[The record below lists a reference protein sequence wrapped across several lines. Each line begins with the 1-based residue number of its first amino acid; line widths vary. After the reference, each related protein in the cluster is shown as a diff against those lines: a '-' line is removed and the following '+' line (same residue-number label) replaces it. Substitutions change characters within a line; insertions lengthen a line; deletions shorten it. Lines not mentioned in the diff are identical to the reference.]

1 MKTISVKSLRGNYRV
16 CVGQDLLPKSGPL
29 VSKIFPAG
37 AKLMIV
43 SQKNLKPYLKTIS
56 ASLIKKGFE
65 VHVHIL
71 PDGEIAKSGAEL
83 FRLSG
88 VLLAKGFERRD
99 GIVAVGGGVVSD
111 LAGFAAAV
119 YLRGI
124 RYVNIATT
132 LLAQVDSAIGGKTAI
147 DLKGGKNLMGAFWPP
162 SLVISDVS
170 VLRSLPQR
178 ELCASSGEVV
188 KYGVIRDPALF
199 TFLETNCKKILRKD
213 LGVIEKIVLACA
225 KIKAG
230 VVSRDEFET
239 KGERAI
245 LNYGHTF
252 AHGIEGA
259 LGYKG
264 LVHGEAVA
272 IGMMM
277 AAQLAADRGFC
288 SQELPWRQMKL
299 LMSMK
304 LPVSI
309 KKFNLKAAMILKVM
323 MTDKKKS
330 KGALRFVL
338 PRRIGQVTIEK
349 NISPESVRK
358 ILRLAGAK

>member
-1 MKTISVKSLRGNYRV
+1 LI
-16 CVGQDLLPKSGPL
+16 
-29 VSKIFPAG
+29 AG
-37 AKLMIV
+37 TFQPGIKLMIV
-43 SQKNLKPYLKTIS
+43 SQKNLAPYLKTIS
-56 ASLIKKGFE
+56 SSLSAKGFE
-65 VHVHIL
+65 VYSHML

-83 FRLSG
+83 FRLAYG
-88 VLLAKGFERRD
+88 LLAKGFERRD
-99 GIVAVGGGVVSD
+99 GIVAVGGGVVGD
-111 LAGFAAAV
+111 LAGFAASV

-147 DLKGGKNLMGAFWPP
+147 DLKEGKNLMGAFWPP
-162 SLVISDVS
+162 ALVISDVS
-170 VLRSLPQR
+170 VLRSLSKR
-178 ELCASSGEVV
+178 ELCASLGEVV

-199 TFLETNCKKILRKD
+199 NFLEKDSKKMLQKN
-213 LGVIEKIVLACA
+213 LGAIEKIVLACA

-230 VVSRDEFET
+230 VVTRDEFET

-277 AAQLAADRGFC
+277 ASQLSVELGLC
-288 SQELPWRQMKL
+288 SQDLPWRQMKL
-299 LMSMK
+299 LTSMK
-304 LPVSI
+304 LPVSV
-309 KKFNLKAAMILKVM
+309 KKFNLKSAAILKSM

-330 KGALRFVL
+330 KGMLRFVL
-338 PRRIGQVTIEK
+338 PRSIGKVTVEK
-349 NISPESVRK
+349 DISFESIRK

>member
-1 MKTISVKSLRGNYRV
+1 VADVFS
-16 CVGQDLLPKSGPL
+16 P
-29 VSKIFPAG
+29 G
-37 AKLMIV
+37 AKLMLV
-43 SQKNLKPYLKTIS
+43 SQKNLAPYLKMIT
-56 ASLIKKGFE
+56 ASLSKKGFE
-65 VHVHIL
+65 VYSHTL

-83 FRLSG
+83 FRLSYD
-88 VLLAKGFERRD
+88 LLARGFERRD

-147 DLKGGKNLMGAFWPP
+147 DLTQGKNLMGAFWPP
-162 SLVISDVS
+162 ALVISDVS

-178 ELCASSGEVV
+178 ELCASLGEVV

-199 TFLETNCKKILRKD
+199 DLLEKNFKKMLRKD
-213 LGVIEKIVLACA
+213 LGTIERVVLACA

-230 VVSRDEFET
+230 VVTRDEFET

-259 LGYKG
+259 LGYKS

-277 AAQLAADRGFC
+277 AVQLAADLGLC
-288 SQELPWRQMKL
+288 SQDLPWRQMKL
-299 LMSMK
+299 LISMK

-309 KKFNLKAAMILKVM
+309 KKFNLKTSAILKCM
-323 MTDKKKS
+323 MTDKKKNQ
-330 KGALRFVL
+330 GVLRFVL
-338 PRRIGQVTIEK
+338 PRRIGKVTIEK
-349 NISPESVRK
+349 DVSVESVRK

>member
-1 MKTISVKSLRGNYRV
+1 MKTIAVKSLKGNYKV
-16 CVGQDLLPKSGPL
+16 CVGQGLLPRTGSL
-29 VSKIFPAG
+29 VAGIFPSG

-56 ASLIKKGFE
+56 TSLTKKRFQVL
-65 VHVHIL
+65 VHTL
-71 PDGEIAKSGAEL
+71 PDGEVAKSGAEL
-83 FRLSG
+83 FRLSRA
-88 VLLAKGFERRD
+88 LLAQGFERKD
-99 GIVAVGGGVVSD
+99 GIVAVGGGVVGD
-111 LAGFAAAV
+111 LAGFAASV

-147 DLKGGKNLMGAFWPP
+147 DLQEGKNLMGSFWPP
-162 SLVISDVS
+162 ALVISDVNL
-170 VLRSLPQR
+170 LRSLPQR
-178 ELCASSGEVV
+178 ELCAALGEVI
-188 KYGVIRDPALF
+188 KYGVIRDGALF
-199 TFLETNCKKILRKD
+199 DLLEKQGKKILRKD
-213 LGVIEKIVLACA
+213 LGILEKIVLACA

-252 AHGIEGA
+252 AHGIEGS
-259 LGYKG
+259 LSFQG

-277 AAQLAADRGFC
+277 AAQLAADSGLC
-288 SQELPWRQMKL
+288 SEELPWRQMKL
-299 LMSMK
+299 LVSVK

-309 KKFNLKAAMILKVM
+309 KKFNLAAAAIEKVM

-330 KGALRFVL
+330 QGALRFVL
-338 PRRIGQVTIEK
+338 PRQIGKVTVEK
-349 NISPESVRK
+349 NIPTENIRK

>member
-1 MKTISVKSLRGNYRV
+1 MKTIQVKSLKGNYRI
-16 CVGQDLLPKSGPL
+16 CVGRGLLEKSGSL
-29 VSKIFPAG
+29 VAGIFKSG
-37 AKLMIV
+37 TKLMIV
-43 SQKNLKPYLKTIS
+43 SQKNLLPYLKIIS
-56 ASLIKKGFE
+56 SSLFKKGFE
-65 VHVHIL
+65 VYSHML
-71 PDGEIAKSGAEL
+71 PDGEVAKSGAEL
-83 FRLSG
+83 FRLSCD
-88 VLLAKGFERRD
+88 LLEKGFERRD

-111 LAGFAAAV
+111 LAGFAASV

-124 RYVNIATT
+124 YYVNIATT

-147 DLKGGKNLMGAFWPP
+147 DLKEGKNLMGSFWPP
-162 SLVISDVS
+162 VLVVSDVG

-178 ELCASSGEVV
+178 ELCASLGEVV

-199 TFLETNCKKILRKD
+199 RFLEKNHKKILQKD
-213 LGVIEKIVLACA
+213 LRTIEKVVLACT
-225 KIKAG
+225 KIKTG

-252 AHGIEGA
+252 AHGIEGS

-277 AAQLAADRGFC
+277 AAQLAADLGLC
-288 SQELPWRQMKL
+288 PKELPWRQMRL
-299 LMSMK
+299 LVSLK

-309 KKFNLKAAMILKVM
+309 KKFNLQASAILKTM
-323 MTDKKKS
+323 MTDKKKNQ
-330 KGALRFVL
+330 GALRFVL
-338 PRRIGQVTIEK
+338 PRSIGKVAIEK
-349 NISPESVRK
+349 NIPLENVRK

>member
-1 MKTISVKSLRGNYRV
+1 MKKIPVQSLKGNYRI
-16 CVGQDLLPKSGPL
+16 CVGQGLLPRTGAL
-29 VSKIFPAG
+29 VAG
-37 AKLMIV
+37 VFSPGTRLMIV
-43 SQKNLKPYLKTIS
+43 SQKNLAPYLKVI
-56 ASLIKKGFE
+56 ALSLSKKGFE
-65 VHVHIL
+65 VYSHTL

-83 FRLSG
+83 FRLSYA
-88 VLLAKGFERRD
+88 LLAKGFERRD

-111 LAGFAAAV
+111 LAGFVAAV

-147 DLKGGKNLMGAFWPP
+147 DLKEGKNLMGAFWPP
-162 SLVISDVS
+162 ALVISDVN

-178 ELCASSGEVV
+178 ELSASLGEAV
-188 KYGVIRDPALF
+188 KYGVIRDAALF
-199 TFLETNCKKILRKD
+199 NLLERNHKKILRKD
-213 LGVIEKIVLACA
+213 LGTIEKIVLACA
-225 KIKAG
+225 RIKAG

-259 LGYKG
+259 LGYQG

-277 AAQLAADRGFC
+277 AAQLAADLGLC
-288 SQELPWRQMKL
+288 AEGLPWRQMRL
-299 LMSMK
+299 LSSMK
-304 LPVSI
+304 LPISI
-309 KKFNLKAAMILKVM
+309 KKFNLKTAAILKAM

-330 KGALRFVL
+330 QGTLRFVL
-338 PRRIGQVTIEK
+338 PKRIGQVILEK
-349 NISPESVRK
+349 NIPLESVRK

>member
-1 MKTISVKSLRGNYRV
+1 MRTIQVKSLKGNYKI
-16 CVGQDLLPKSGPL
+16 CVGRGLLEQAGGL
-29 VSKIFPAG
+29 VAGVLNPAT
-37 AKLMIV
+37 KLMVV
-43 SQKNLKPYLKTIS
+43 SQKNLAPYLKVIS
-56 ASLIKKGFE
+56 SSLSRKGFE
-65 VHVHIL
+65 VYSHML

-83 FRLSG
+83 FRLSYD
-88 VLLAKGFERRD
+88 LLAKGFERRD

-111 LAGFAAAV
+111 LAGFAASV

-147 DLKGGKNLMGAFWPP
+147 DLREGKNLMGSFWPP
-162 SLVISDVS
+162 ALVISDVNT
-170 VLRSLPQR
+170 LRSLPQR
-178 ELCASSGEVV
+178 ELCASLGEVV

-199 TFLETNCKKILRKD
+199 HFLEKNHKKILRKD
-213 LGVIEKIVLACA
+213 LGTIEKVVLACA

-230 VVSRDEFET
+230 VVSRDEFEIQ
-239 KGERAI
+239 GERAV

-252 AHGIEGA
+252 AHGIEGG

-277 AAQLAADRGFC
+277 AAQLAADLGLC

-299 LMSMK
+299 LISMK

-309 KKFNLKAAMILKVM
+309 KKFNLKASAVLKTM
-323 MTDKKKS
+323 MADKKKH
-330 KGALRFVL
+330 KGMLRFVL
-338 PRRIGQVTIEK
+338 PRSIGKVTVEK
-349 NISPESVRK
+349 NIPIESVRK
-358 ILRLAGAK
+358 ILRFAGAK

>member
-1 MKTISVKSLRGNYRV
+1 
-16 CVGQDLLPKSGPL
+16 
-29 VSKIFPAG
+29 
-37 AKLMIV
+37 
-43 SQKNLKPYLKTIS
+43 
-56 ASLIKKGFE
+56 
-65 VHVHIL
+65 
-71 PDGEIAKSGAEL
+71 
-83 FRLSG
+83 
-88 VLLAKGFERRD
+88 
-99 GIVAVGGGVVSD
+99 
-111 LAGFAAAV
+111 
-119 YLRGI
+119 
-124 RYVNIATT
+124 
-132 LLAQVDSAIGGKTAI
+132 
-147 DLKGGKNLMGAFWPP
+147 MGSFWPP
-162 SLVISDVS
+162 ALVISDVNA
-170 VLRSLPQR
+170 LLSLPQR
-178 ELCASSGEVV
+178 ELCASLGEVV

-199 TFLETNCKKILRKD
+199 NLLEKHCKKILRKD

-277 AAQLAADRGFC
+277 AAQLAAELGVC
-288 SQELPWRQMKL
+288 SGELPWRQMKL
-299 LMSMK
+299 LVVLQ

-309 KKFNLKAAMILKVM
+309 KKFNLKASAILTAMMK
-323 MTDKKKS
+323 DKKKS
-330 KGALRFVL
+330 RGALRFVL
-338 PRRIGQVTIEK
+338 PRRIGKVTVEK
-349 NISPESVRK
+349 NILLESVRK

>member
-1 MKTISVKSLRGNYRV
+1 MKIILVKSQKGNYRI
-16 CVGQDLLPKSGPL
+16 CIGQGLLPRTGSL
-29 VSKIFPAG
+29 VTGIFSPG

-43 SQKNLKPYLKTIS
+43 SQKNLKPYLKAIT
-56 ASLIKKGFE
+56 ASLEKKGFE
-65 VHVHIL
+65 VHVHML
-71 PDGEIAKSGAEL
+71 PDGEVAKSSAEL
-83 FRLSG
+83 FRLVST
-88 VLLAKGFERRD
+88 LLGRGFERRD
-99 GIVAVGGGVVSD
+99 GIVAVGGGVVGD
-111 LAGFAAAV
+111 LAGFAASV

-147 DLKGGKNLMGAFWPP
+147 DLKEGKNLVGSFWPP
-162 SLVISDVS
+162 ALVISDVK
-170 VLRSLPQR
+170 VLRSLPAR
-178 ELCASSGEVV
+178 ELSASLGEVV
-188 KYGVIRDPALF
+188 KYGVIRDVALF
-199 TFLETNCKKILRKD
+199 HLLEKKVRKVFQKD
-213 LGVIEKIVLACA
+213 FRTIESIVLACA

-230 VVSRDEFET
+230 VVSRDELET

-252 AHGIEGA
+252 AHGVERA
-259 LGYKG
+259 LGYKS

-277 AAQLAADRGFC
+277 AAQLAADRGLC
-288 SQELPWRQMKL
+288 SGSLPWRQMKL
-299 LMSMK
+299 LVSMK

-309 KKFNLKAAMILKVM
+309 KPFYLKASDLLKAM

-338 PRRIGQVTIEK
+338 PRSLGKVTVEK
-349 NISPESVRK
+349 NIPLESVRK
-358 ILRLAGAK
+358 ILLLAGAK

>member
-1 MKTISVKSLRGNYRV
+1 
-16 CVGQDLLPKSGPL
+16 
-29 VSKIFPAG
+29 
-37 AKLMIV
+37 
-43 SQKNLKPYLKTIS
+43 
-56 ASLIKKGFE
+56 
-65 VHVHIL
+65 
-71 PDGEIAKSGAEL
+71 
-83 FRLSG
+83 
-88 VLLAKGFERRD
+88 
-99 GIVAVGGGVVSD
+99 
-111 LAGFAAAV
+111 
-119 YLRGI
+119 
-124 RYVNIATT
+124 
-132 LLAQVDSAIGGKTAI
+132 
-147 DLKGGKNLMGAFWPP
+147 
-162 SLVISDVS
+162 VISDVNA
-170 VLRSLPQR
+170 LLSLPQR
-178 ELCASSGEVV
+178 ELCASLGEVV
-188 KYGVIRDPALF
+188 KYGVIHDPALF
-199 TFLETNCKKILRKD
+199 RLLEKNCKKILRKD
-213 LGVIEKIVLACA
+213 LRVIEKVVLACA

-259 LGYKG
+259 LGYQG

-277 AAQLAADRGFC
+277 AVQLAADLGLC

-299 LMSMK
+299 LTSMK

-309 KKFNLKAAMILKVM
+309 KKLNLKTDRILKAM

-338 PRRIGQVTIEK
+338 PRSLGKVTVEK
-349 NISPESVRK
+349 DISLESIFK

>member
-1 MKTISVKSLRGNYRV
+1 MRTMQVKSAKGDYRI
-16 CVGQDLLPKSGPL
+16 CVGQGLLPQTGSL
-29 VSKIFPAG
+29 VSGIFPSR

-56 ASLIKKGFE
+56 ASLVKKGFE
-65 VHVHIL
+65 VHAHIL
-71 PDGEIAKSGAEL
+71 PDGEIAKSGPEL
-83 FRLSG
+83 FRLSYD
-88 VLLAKGFERRD
+88 LLAEGFERRD

-111 LAGFAAAV
+111 LAGFAASV

-147 DLKGGKNLMGAFWPP
+147 DLRDGKNLMGAFWPP
-162 SLVISDVS
+162 ALVISDVN

-178 ELCASSGEVV
+178 ELCASFGEVV

-199 TFLETNCKKILRKD
+199 SLLENNFKKMLRKD
-213 LGVIEKIVLACA
+213 LGAIEKIVLACA

-277 AAQLAADRGFC
+277 AAQLAADLGLC
-288 SQELPWRQMKL
+288 SQELPWRQMRL
-299 LMSMK
+299 LISMK

-309 KKFNLKAAMILKVM
+309 KKFNLKTAVILKAM

-338 PRRIGQVTIEK
+338 PRGIGKVTVEK
-349 NISPESVRK
+349 DISPESILK
-358 ILRLAGAK
+358 ILRFAGAK

>member
-1 MKTISVKSLRGNYRV
+1 MKTIKVKSSKGNYEIH
-16 CVGQDLLPKSGPL
+16 VGRGLIARAGGELSG
-29 VSKIFPAG
+29 IFAPG

-43 SQKNLKPYLKTIS
+43 SQKNLTPYLKTLTAALS
-56 ASLIKKGFE
+56 KNGFK
-65 VHVHIL
+65 VHAHML

-83 FRLSG
+83 FRLSYA
-88 VLLAKGFERRD
+88 LLAQGFERRD
-99 GIVAVGGGVVSD
+99 GIVALGGGVVGD
-111 LAGFAAAV
+111 LAGFAASV

-147 DLKGGKNLMGAFWPP
+147 DLKAGKNLMGSFWPP
-162 SLVISDVS
+162 ALVISDVDAI
-170 VLRSLPQR
+170 RSLPQR
-178 ELCASSGEVV
+178 ELCAALGEVV

-199 TFLETNCKKILRKD
+199 NFLEKNYGKVLKKD
-213 LGVIEKIVLACA
+213 LRAIEKIVLACA

-230 VVSRDEFET
+230 VVTRDEFET
-239 KGERAI
+239 KGERAF

-259 LGYKG
+259 LTYQG

-277 AAQLAADRGFC
+277 AAQLAADLGLC
-288 SQELPWRQMKL
+288 PEDLPWRQMKL
-299 LMSMK
+299 LVAMK

-309 KKFNLKAAMILKVM
+309 KKFNLKASAILKVM

-330 KGALRFVL
+330 QGALRFVL
-338 PRRIGQVTIEK
+338 PRKIGKVTVEK
-349 NISPESVRK
+349 NIPAESLAK

>member
-1 MKTISVKSLRGNYRV
+1 MKTIQVRSSKGDYKI
-16 CVGQDLLPKSGPL
+16 CVGRGLL
-29 VSKIFPAG
+29 SKAGVLAAGVFERG

-43 SQKNLKPYLKTIS
+43 SQKNLKPYLR
-56 ASLIKKGFE
+56 SLTLSLEKKGFE
-65 VHVHIL
+65 VHTHML
-71 PDGEIAKSGAEL
+71 PNGEIAKSGSEL
-83 FRLSG
+83 FRLSYA
-88 VLLAKGFERRD
+88 LLAKGFERRD

-111 LAGFAAAV
+111 LAGFAASV

-124 RYVNIATT
+124 RYVNVATT

-147 DLKGGKNLMGAFWPP
+147 DLKEGKNLMGSFWPP
-162 SLVISDVS
+162 ALVISDVA

-178 ELCASSGEVV
+178 ELCASLGEVV
-188 KYGVIRDPALF
+188 KYGVIRDAALF
-199 TFLETNCKKILRKD
+199 RFLEKNGKKILRRD

-230 VVSRDEFET
+230 VVTRDEFET

-259 LGYKG
+259 LGYSG

-277 AAQLAADRGFC
+277 AAQLASSLGLC
-288 SQELPWRQMKL
+288 QEEFPWRQLKL
-299 LMSMK
+299 LVILQ
-304 LPVSI
+304 LPISI
-309 KKFNLKAAMILKVM
+309 KKFNLKAASILKAM

-330 KGALRFVL
+330 KGTLRFIL
-338 PRRIGQVTIEK
+338 PRAVGKVSIEK
-349 NISPESVRK
+349 NVPANLILE
-358 ILRLAGAK
+358 ILRHAGAK

>member
-1 MKTISVKSLRGNYRV
+1 MKTIQVKSLKENYKI
-16 CVGQDLLPKSGPL
+16 CVGQGLLSRVGAL
-29 VSKIFPAG
+29 VFDVFSPG

-43 SQKNLKPYLKTIS
+43 SQKNLSPYLKTI
-56 ASLIKKGFE
+56 ASSLSKKRFQ
-65 VHVHIL
+65 VYLYTL

-83 FRLSG
+83 FRLTHD
-88 VLLAKGFERRD
+88 LLAKGFERRD

-111 LAGFAAAV
+111 LAGFAASV

-147 DLKGGKNLMGAFWPP
+147 DLTEGKNLIGVFWPP
-162 SLVISDVS
+162 ALVISDVS

-178 ELCASSGEVV
+178 ELCASLGEVV

-199 TFLETNCKKILRKD
+199 HFLEKNFKKILRKD
-213 LGVIEKIVLACA
+213 LGMIEKVVLACA
-225 KIKAG
+225 RIKAG

-259 LGYKG
+259 LGYKS

-277 AAQLAADRGFC
+277 AAQLAADLGLC
-288 SQELPWRQMKL
+288 SEELPWRQMKL
-299 LMSMK
+299 LISMQ

-309 KKFNLKAAMILKVM
+309 KKFNLKTVAVLKAM
-323 MTDKKKS
+323 MTDKKKN
-330 KGALRFVL
+330 KGTLCFVL
-338 PRRIGQVTIEK
+338 PRSVGQVTVEK
-349 NISPESVRK
+349 NIPLESVRK

>member
-1 MKTISVKSLRGNYRV
+1 
-16 CVGQDLLPKSGPL
+16 
-29 VSKIFPAG
+29 
-37 AKLMIV
+37 MIV
-43 SQKNLKPYLKTIS
+43 SQKNLAPYLKAIA
-56 ASLIKKGFE
+56 ASLSKKGFE
-65 VHVHIL
+65 VHSHGL

-83 FRLSG
+83 FRLSYD
-88 VLLAKGFERRD
+88 LLAKGFERRD
-99 GIVAVGGGVVSD
+99 GIVTVGGGVVSD
-111 LAGFAAAV
+111 LAGFAASV

-124 RYVNIATT
+124 RYVNVATT

-147 DLKGGKNLMGAFWPP
+147 DLKEGKNLMGSFWPP
-162 SLVISDVS
+162 ALVISDVN

-178 ELCASSGEVV
+178 ELSAALGEVV
-188 KYGVIRDPALF
+188 KYGVICDPALF
-199 TFLETNCKKILRKD
+199 SFLEKNAKKILRKD
-213 LGVIEKIVLACA
+213 LGAIEKVVLACA

-239 KGERAI
+239 KGARAI

-277 AAQLAADRGFC
+277 AAQLAADLGLC

-299 LMSMK
+299 LVSMR

-309 KKFNLKAAMILKVM
+309 KKFNLKADAILKAM

-330 KGALRFVL
+330 KGTLCFIL
-338 PRRIGQVTIEK
+338 PRSIGKVTVEK
-349 NISPESVRK
+349 NISIESIRK

>member
-1 MKTISVKSLRGNYRV
+1 MKTIQVRSLRRNYRI
-16 CVGQDLLPKSGPL
+16 CVGRGLLVRTGAL
-29 VSKIFPAG
+29 VSGIFAPG
-37 AKLMIV
+37 SKVMIV
-43 SQKNLKPYLKTIS
+43 SQKNLTPYLKLIS
-56 ASLIKKGFE
+56 ASLSRKGFA
-65 VHVHIL
+65 VHHHTL

-83 FRLSG
+83 FRLAYA
-88 VLLAKGFERRD
+88 LLAKGFERGD

-111 LAGFAAAV
+111 LAGFASAV

-124 RYVNIATT
+124 RYVNVATT

-147 DLKGGKNLMGAFWPP
+147 DLKEGKNLMGAFWPP
-162 SLVISDVS
+162 ALVISDVDT
-170 VLRSLPQR
+170 LRSLPAR
-178 ELCASSGEVV
+178 ELCAALGEVV
-188 KYGVIRDPALF
+188 KYGVISDPSLF
-199 TFLETNCKKILRKD
+199 RFLEKNSRKILRKD
-213 LGVIEKIVLACA
+213 VRSIEKIVWACA

-239 KGERAI
+239 KGERAS

-259 LGYKG
+259 LRYQD

-277 AAQLAADRGFC
+277 AAQLAADLGLC
-288 SQELPWRQMKL
+288 SQDLPWRQMKL
-299 LMSMK
+299 LVSMR

-309 KKFNLKAAMILKVM
+309 KKFGLKAADILKVM

-330 KGALRFVL
+330 RGSLRFVL
-338 PRRIGQVTIEK
+338 SRRIGQVTVEK
-349 NISPESVRK
+349 NIPLENVRT